1 MPAQPRTSTTSTRPS
16 YSTYCPPKYR
26 VLSCSDTPAA
36 PATTA
41 DTELGKH
48 IKTPWSTLAGLTFFH
63 TTEQA
68 HAKSAARGR
77 GSVHAMGSV
86 HAAVMHMHPP
96 ESALFFVSKSKH
108 AKPHQV
114 PPRLCSHSNRHPAR
128 RLKGAA
134 AVCCSATLAPE
145 AKQTKTVDTKPPFR
159 RAARKPGL
167 NILRC

>member
-1 MPAQPRTSTTSTRPS
+1 MPAQPRTSAKHTPLVL
-16 YSTYCPPKYR
+16 YCPLLR
-26 VLSCSDTPAA
+26 TSVVSCSDTPAA

-63 TTEQA
+63 TNKPMRKVLLEEA
-68 HAKSAARGR
+68 
-77 GSVHAMGSV
+77 VHAMGSV
-86 HAAVMHMHPP
+86 HATVMHMHPP

-114 PPRLCSHSNRHPAR
+114 PPRLCSHSNRHPACH
-128 RLKGAA
+128 LKGAA

-145 AKQTKTVDTKPPFR
+145 AKQTKTADTKPPFR

-167 NILRC
+167 NILLC